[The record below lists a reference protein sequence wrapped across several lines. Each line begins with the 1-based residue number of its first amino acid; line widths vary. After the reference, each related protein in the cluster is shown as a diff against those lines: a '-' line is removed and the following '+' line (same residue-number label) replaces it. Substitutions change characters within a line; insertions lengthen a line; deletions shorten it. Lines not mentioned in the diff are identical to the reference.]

1 MGYPEKR
8 TGSPGSGSA
17 EEGYA
22 VHSAVDDTRHDAVFG
37 DMEEGGPN
45 FRNVGWIGATVL
57 MIKSAFGLGVL
68 SIPFVFQAVGI
79 VPGVILIVVVE
90 LIVTW
95 SAFVLGSFKLNHR
108 ECYSMADVGRILA
121 GRWGEEFFT
130 LAVCICMLF
139 FSASGMVGVTTAFN
153 AVTTHATCTAVW
165 MVVVFVVSFGF
176 ASIRT
181 LGNITWLAWPAFF
194 SILSAVLVMTIA
206 VGVQDR
212 PNDAPATPAPWDKDF
227 KIFNKTD
234 FVGGISA
241 VATILFAAAGT
252 PTYFGII
259 SEMREPRLYHRAML
273 INQTFVTLVYI
284 VIGSVVYWYCGQYV
298 SQPSLGSAG
307 RVMKKICYGLSIPG
321 LFFSVILW
329 VHIPAKFIFVRLLR
343 GSEHLTR
350 NSVTH
355 WATWLIASFACTT
368 VAYIIG
374 SAIPILNSI
383 ISLVGALIAPTLC
396 ITPFGA
402 MWLHDN
408 VRGRSWRSLSTWK
421 QAQTAWAILVILIG
435 VFITVAGTYGAVV
448 TIVKQPGEGSP
459 WSCADNSNSV

>member
-1 MGYPEKR
+1 M
-8 TGSPGSGSA
+8 
-17 EEGYA
+17 
-22 VHSAVDDTRHDAVFG
+22 
-37 DMEEGGPN
+37 
-45 FRNVGWIGATVL
+45 GATVL

-79 VPGVILIVVVE
+79 VPGIILIIVVE

-181 LGNITWLAWPAFF
+181 LGKVTWLAWPAFF
-194 SILSAVLVMTIA
+194 SILSAGECHCHRPVHCDPRWIRPRPSPRRSGGTGALPCPPCPPWNSLTPVLVMTIA

-212 PNDAPATPAPWDKDF
+212 PNDAPQAPLPWEKDF
-227 KIFNKTD
+227 KIVNKTD
-234 FVGGISA
+234 FAGGISA

-259 SEMREPRLYHRAML
+259 SEMRQPRLYHRAML
-273 INQTFVTLVYI
+273 INQTFVTTVYI

-307 RVMKKICYGLSIPG
+307 HVMKKICYGLSIPG

-329 VHIPAKFIFVRLLR
+329 VHIPAKFIFVRILR
-343 GSEHLTR
+343 GSDHLTK

-355 WATWLIASFACTT
+355 WATWLVASFACTT
-368 VAYIIG
+368 IAYIIG

-408 VRGRSWRSLSTWK
+408 VKGRDWRSLSTWK
-421 QAQTAWAILVILIG
+421 KAQTFWAIFIILVG

-448 TIVKQPGEGSP
+448 TIIQQPGEGSP